1 VNDLIFFFFFGKNK
15 VNSVVECRGMFC
27 NEVYV
32 NKQLSI
38 VKDLNNLGH
47 VIRLFEVTCNVKSDK
62 KHQLVHLFID

>member
-1 VNDLIFFFFFGKNK
+1 M
-15 VNSVVECRGMFC
+15 CC